1 MPYMVWGQ
9 NVGYITTAVSQSVS
23 QGNGE
28 PHTHC
33 AMSTEVKPGMSLC
46 PLGMEPPPERELLC
60 IFGTGDLGRSLGQ
73 RLLQTGYRV
82 VYGSRRP
89 HSCGPLPPGAQVLVD
104 VSNNSKKGLYPES
117 NAEFLQSLIPAASVV
132 KAFNTVSA
140 WSLQNGPSDAH
151 RQVFLCGDKAE
162 AKQKVRELA
171 TRLGLS
177 VLDRGSLSAARE
189 VEDFPL
195 QLFPEWRL
203 PLCIATGLTGFFFFY
218 LLIRDIIY
226 AYVEQDKDI
235 SFRIM
240 VSLANKVFPIVS
252 LIMLSLCY
260 LPGVMAAILQLYRGT
275 KYRRFPDWLD
285 HWMLCRKQLGLLAL
299 GFAFLHVLYTL
310 LIPIRSGRTRQ
321 RCSIR
326 PPPVQA
332 GPPHVVALHAPHLPV
347 WLEQVPEP
355 LHLQVV
361 DPAGLHAVSGGAFR
375 GPGPQAADG
384 AALCGPEPGPHT
396 AGLGAD
402 GAGGRGHKATN
413 GIGGA
418 QIQPSLQRMHASAH
432 TWIATHS
439 ETRTQGCV
447 QFLQHQ
453 CQLRNPPITIRG
465 GHSQQ
470 QAIPLCALWLF
481 LTSVNCNHIVLLPA
495 YILTTLSSDC

>member
-89 HSCGPLPPGAQVLVD
+89 HSCGPLPPGAQVMSHTEAAQLAAVVIVCVHREHYD
-104 VSNNSKKGLYPES
+104 FMEEVAPQLKG
-117 NAEFLQSLIPAASVV
+117 
-132 KAFNTVSA
+132 K
-140 WSLQNGPSDAH
+140 
-151 RQVFLCGDKAE
+151 VFLCGDKAE

-310 LIPIRSGRTRQ
+310 LIPIRYYVRYKIREYTVLQIRENKTEVFDTTTAWYTDSYFSVGILGFALYILLGITSLPSVSNALSWREFSFVQSKLGHLTLLLCTLHTYLYGWNRFLNPSTYKWWTPPGYMLCLVVPSVVLVLKLLMVLPCVDRSLGRIRQ
-321 RCSIR
+321 GWERT
-326 PPPVQA
+326 
-332 GPPHVVALHAPHLPV
+332 
-347 WLEQVPEP
+347 
-355 LHLQVV
+355 
-361 DPAGLHAVSGGAFR
+361 
-375 GPGPQAADG
+375 
-384 AALCGPEPGPHT
+384 GPEGEGT
-396 AGLGAD
+396 
-402 GAGGRGHKATN
+402 K
-413 GIGGA
+413 
-418 QIQPSLQRMHASAH
+418 
-432 TWIATHS
+432 
-439 ETRTQGCV
+439 
-447 QFLQHQ
+447 
-453 CQLRNPPITIRG
+453 
-465 GHSQQ
+465 
-470 QAIPLCALWLF
+470 PLMA
-481 LTSVNCNHIVLLPA
+481 
-495 YILTTLSSDC
+495 